1 MDEDEL
7 ISTSTK
13 RPVFKKGRKK
23 YELVVIGGSAGSIDA
38 VLKILKN
45 LRADFAIPIIIVLH
59 RKASHE
65 EFFVSIFQKKT
76 ALKVKEAEGHETILP
91 GFIYVVPS
99 DYHLLIE
106 DDKTLTLD
114 VSEKVNYSRPSI
126 DITLECAADV
136 FKERL
141 IGVIL
146 TGANA
151 DGAKGL
157 ARIKSQSGFAI
168 VQNPATAEVDTM
180 PKEAIKSTAVDHIL
194 ELEDIARF
202 LNGIDAR

>member
-1 MDEDEL
+1 MDENEIKL
-7 ISTSTK
+7 SEK
-13 RPVFKKGRKK
+13 KHVFKTDKKK
-23 YELVVIGGSAGSIDA
+23 YELIVIGGSAGSIDA
-38 VLKILKN
+38 VLKILKS
-45 LRADFAIPIIIVLH
+45 LREDFSIPIIIVLH

-65 EFFVSIFQKKT
+65 EYFVSIFQKKT
-76 ALKVKEAEGHETILP
+76 ALKVKEAEGREKIEP
-91 GFIYVVPS
+91 GVIYVVPS

-136 FKERL
+136 FKDRL
-141 IGVIL
+141 IGIIL

-157 ARIKSQSGFAI
+157 AKIKSKKGFAI
-168 VQNPATAEVDTM
+168 VQNPETAEVATM

-194 ELEDIARF
+194 DLEDIGQL
-202 LNGIDAR
+202 LNTMDSE

>member
-7 ISTSTK
+7 K
-13 RPVFKKGRKK
+13 PNFDKKPVFKNGRKN

-65 EFFVSIFQKKT
+65 EYFVSIFQKKT
-76 ALKVKEAEGHETILP
+76 KLKVKEAEGREKIEP
-91 GFIYVVPS
+91 GVIYIVPP

-126 DITLECAADV
+126 DITLECAADA
-136 FKERL
+136 FKEKL
-141 IGVIL
+141 IGIIL

-157 ARIKSQSGFAI
+157 AKIKSKKGLAI
-168 VQNPATAEVDTM
+168 VQNPETAEVNTM
-180 PKEAIKSTAVDHIL
+180 PKEAIKSTAIDHIL
-194 ELEDIARF
+194 DLEDIARF
-202 LNGIDAR
+202 LNTMDS